1 MTDDEIQASIDAYVK
16 KIKEIDNPA
25 KDVAKTLGDTLSQ
38 AVTSISLQFT
48 NNFVNALLDGKNA
61 LSTFKDF
68 AKNIV
73 SQIIS
78 IFLQMAIVNK
88 ILNAVFSGVN
98 GGKGLGLDTID
109 IGGGGGGGGFGMGV
123 NASGGHYSKGKP
135 MLVGERGPE
144 LIIPNTS
151 GSVMNG
157 MNTKNAMGGG
167 DTIVVN
173 QSLNFSTGVV
183 GTVRAEINK
192 MMPTIAEVSK
202 SAVLDASRRG
212 GNYRKGLLGSA

>member
-1 MTDDEIQASIDAYVK
+1 MNEKVEEVSD
-16 KIKEIDNPA
+16 
-25 KDVAKTLGDTLSQ
+25 TLGTQLQQ
-38 AVTSISLQFT
+38 AVTNSANAFS
-48 NNFVNALLDGKNA
+48 NNFVTALMEGKSA
-61 LSTFKDF
+61 LSAFKDF
-68 AKNIV
+68 AKNMV

-88 ILNAVFSGVN
+88 ILNSIF
-98 GGKGLGLDTID
+98 GGQQGFQELPTFNF
-109 IGGGGGGGGFGMGV
+109 GGGAAKTD
-123 NASGGHYSKGKP
+123 ASAGGGHYSKGTP
-135 MLVGERGPE
+135 TLVGERGPE
-144 LIIPNTS
+144 LIIPNSS

-167 DTIVVN
+167 STIIVN

-212 GNYRKGLLGSA
+212 GNYRKGLLGA